1 MGGRKMSE
9 HREEQQTKKNE
20 WVEWLKAIVIAV
32 VIAAVVRIFMFSAI
46 MVDGISMMPTLE
58 DGDKMI
64 ANKISYV
71 IGEPKRFDIIVFNAN
86 PEEKYI
92 KRVIG
97 LPGDTVE
104 YRDDVL
110 YINGEPQEEPYLEQL
125 KATTEGTLTGDFTL
139 EEMTGEQTIP
149 EGHLFVMGDNRRN
162 STDSRHIGLI
172 PYEEVIGKTNFIY
185 WPIDNGGRVH

>member
-9 HREEQQTKKNE
+9 HTEGQQTKKNE
-20 WVEWLKAIVIAV
+20 WIEWLKAILIAV
-32 VIAAVVRIFMFSAI
+32 VIAAIVRIFIFSAI

-64 ANKISYV
+64 ANKISYM

-139 EEMTGEQTIP
+139 EEMIGERTIP

>member
-1 MGGRKMSE
+1 MSE
-9 HREEQQTKKNE
+9 HTEEKKAEKNE
-20 WVEWLKAIVIAV
+20 WMEWLKAILIAV
-32 VIAAVVRIFMFSAI
+32 VIAAIVRIFMFSAI

-64 ANKISYV
+64 ANKISYT

-97 LPGDTVE
+97 LPGDKVE

-110 YINGEPQEEPYLEQL
+110 YINGEAQDEPYLEQL

-149 EGHLFVMGDNRRN
+149 EGYLFVMGDNRRN

-185 WPIDNGGRVH
+185 WPIDNGGRVQ

>member
-46 MVDGISMMPTLE
+46 MVDGISVMPTLE